1 MTLVHM
7 TIKQKLS
14 TLIALILIGFIGMGV
29 IIFHTLGE
37 YRELMAISETLAD
50 VEARK
55 QDMRRH
61 EKDFLARRDDA
72 YLEQFAVVHEQ
83 FQQGLAALTQRLPE
97 AELQDDLQTF
107 AARVHDYEQAFA
119 QVSQL
124 RTEIGLDE
132 TSGLTGRLRS
142 AIHKVESEIRTQDN
156 SDLLSTLLQLRRHEK
171 DFMLRLDSKYLD
183 RFLNE
188 ADFFSRQID
197 MLLLPT
203 QSVALQPLL
212 VEYRDSFSRLVN
224 AWIQLGLTPDSGLM
238 GRMRQAVKAT
248 DQIQATL
255 EQHLDQR
262 LDHEQQQLMTTAVI
276 AVVLAILATVIP
288 ALLLGRTILRPI
300 NTLAA
305 TMKRASDEHDLTLR
319 FDTDSRDE
327 VAQMAQD
334 FNRMMDSF
342 RGLIARVVATSA
354 QLAAAAEQLSAT
366 TRDTS
371 SGLSQQQAQVLQVA
385 AAVQEM
391 ESAMQ
396 EIAGNTEHTA
406 TTATQAQQNAA
417 DSTTRVRD
425 SIDALHLMAE
435 KARQTAQVVDQLRSE
450 SDSIGSMLD
459 VIKDIADQTNLLA
472 LNASIE
478 AARAGEQGRGFAVVA
493 DEVRTLAARS
503 QHSAAEIEQKILRL
517 QEQTHNVSRLM
528 QEAVRDSEQ
537 SAEEAGTTISALGTI
552 TQGAASIV
560 DMTTQVASATEEQ
573 ASVAAEITR
582 NIEQIR
588 SIMAGAND
596 QVGQN
601 AEASHLVAQQ
611 ASELQNAVVRFR
623 T

>member
-1 MTLVHM
+1 M

-14 TLIALILIGFIGMGV
+14 TLIALILTGFIGMGV

-183 RFLNE
+183 RFLKE

-203 QSVALQPLL
+203 QSEALQPLL

-238 GRMRQAVKAT
+238 GLMRQAVKAT

-406 TTATQAQQNAA
+406 ATATQAQQDAA

-601 AEASHLVAQQ
+601 AEASQMVAQQ
-611 ASELQNAVVRFR
+611 ANELQSAVGGFR

>member
-14 TLIALILIGFIGMGV
+14 TLIALILTGFIGMGV

-124 RTEIGLDE
+124 RTEIGLNE

-183 RFLNE
+183 RFLKE

-203 QSVALQPLL
+203 QSEALQPLL

-406 TTATQAQQNAA
+406 ATATQAQQDAA

-611 ASELQNAVVRFR
+611 ANELQNAVGGFR

>member
-14 TLIALILIGFIGMGV
+14 TLIALILTGFIGMGV

-183 RFLNE
+183 RFLKE

-203 QSVALQPLL
+203 QSEALQPLL

-406 TTATQAQQNAA
+406 TTATQAQQDAA

-472 LNASIE
+472 LNAAIE
-478 AARAGEQGRGFAVVA
+478 AARAGSQGRGFAVVA
-493 DEVRTLAARS
+493 DEVRNLAQRTSKATEDIKQVVEQNRVLATAAADEAADS
-503 QHSAAEIEQKILRL
+503 QREVEQGVLL
-517 QEQTHNVSRLM
+517 ASRTGTLM
-528 QEAVRDSEQ
+528 QEIRQEAQRVVSAIGQYREQ
-537 SAEEAGTTISALGTI
+537 VN
-552 TQGAASIV
+552 AA
-560 DMTTQVASATEEQ
+560 
-573 ASVAAEITR
+573 
-582 NIEQIR
+582 
-588 SIMAGAND
+588 
-596 QVGQN
+596 
-601 AEASHLVAQQ
+601 
-611 ASELQNAVVRFR
+611 
-623 T
+623 